1 MLSKDVG
8 YSTSQVS
15 TLLSGRIPPRD
26 FVIRLVEVTVPPML
40 RERRQAEALR
50 LLQDAEHPPG
60 PAPKPAPA
68 PAQDSAL
75 ALAQTQAEQ
84 IQVYERLT
92 RALEQEGELRQAA
105 ENSARLVWV
114 LLGVVNTL
122 EERVHKLSGERDGL
136 AAQVAGGELE
146 EAQKR
151 IERAEEQRATAESEL
166 ARAQD
171 KRRQAEDLADRLRR
185 EIEALTDDLDRLRG
199 DGPSP
204 HDHLPTLAGASQDV
218 GASVMP
224 RPTTSTP
231 RSPARRRS
239 TTRTRTPSTASAP
252 RSPAARP
259 PQAKRCLLFRSPP
272 PPARARRTSP
282 PPSSKKRPPPP

>member
-84 IQVYERLT
+84 IQV
-92 RALEQEGELRQAA
+92 
-105 ENSARLVWV
+105 
-114 LLGVVNTL
+114 
-122 EERVHKLSGERDGL
+122 
-136 AAQVAGGELE
+136 
-146 EAQKR
+146 
-151 IERAEEQRATAESEL
+151 
-166 ARAQD
+166 
-171 KRRQAEDLADRLRR
+171 
-185 EIEALTDDLDRLRG
+185 
-199 DGPSP
+199 
-204 HDHLPTLAGASQDV
+204 
-218 GASVMP
+218 
-224 RPTTSTP
+224 
-231 RSPARRRS
+231 
-239 TTRTRTPSTASAP
+239 
-252 RSPAARP
+252 
-259 PQAKRCLLFRSPP
+259 
-272 PPARARRTSP
+272 
-282 PPSSKKRPPPP
+282 